1 MINDIIYMSGYGMY
15 VWSAFSFTLLS
26 FVALYTI
33 IKTQMV
39 KEELKFKLKFKNLTS
54 EKVNSSKDQKI
65 YREILTNSSI
75 SNI

>member
-1 MINDIIYMSGYGMY
+1 MINDIIYMNGYGMY

-26 FVALYTI
+26 FAALYTI

-39 KEELKFKLKFKNLTS
+39 KEELKFKLKFRNLTS

>member
-33 IKTQMV
+33 IKTQLI
-39 KEELKFKLKFKNLTS
+39 KEELKFKLKFKSLTS

>member
-26 FVALYTI
+26 FAALYTI

>member
-1 MINDIIYMSGYGMY
+1 MINDIIYMSGYGVY

-26 FVALYTI
+26 FAALYTF